1 MLVYVYM
8 GGDVY
13 AEELNCFHILQAR
26 VSFRTLSENG
36 AWFESQR

>member
-13 AEELNCFHILQAR
+13 AEEPNCFHILQAR
-26 VSFRTLSENG
+26 VYRKPLVFLNTK
-36 AWFESQR
+36 